1 MSEESAFT
9 KTNIPHGAQA
19 VWRGDELLAIQMPT
33 SLLYD
38 DVLSMMETSHEAV
51 YALVNGEATVER
63 DVIVDGE
70 RCDLRVSWGDDDYLC
85 LNR

>member
-1 MSEESAFT
+1 MSEQFT

-19 VWRGDELLAIQMPT
+19 VWRGDELLAIEMPT
-33 SLLYD
+33 SLMYD
-38 DVLSMMETSHEAV
+38 DVVSALDTTQEAV

-70 RCDLRVSWGDDDYLC
+70 LFDLRVSWGDDDYLC